1 MFLLNVAMLW
11 PCVMKDSVTFR
22 LHVRLTSAV
31 FDLLQGQ
38 ITLMDAP
45 VFKAIQPEVSCGRI
59 YVTHTMTFFHF
70 PLCFLCQH
78 QSQKSITHCV

>member
-1 MFLLNVAMLW
+1 
-11 PCVMKDSVTFR
+11 MKESVTFR
-22 LHVRLTSAV
+22 LHVRLTSVV

-59 YVTHTMTFFHF
+59 YVTHTDYLF
-70 PLCFLCQH
+70 PLASLFFLCQH
-78 QSQKSITHCV
+78 QSQKSITYCV